1 MHKDGYDSQ
10 PDKEDETKTG
20 FKDRMK
26 NFPRTS
32 ILSGRGSLGKS
43 SKAKQSHQTE
53 DSVSPSSSSDEDE
66 SEKKRKQRQVNIKKK
81 IASLFKKN
89 LKVSKEQIDS
99 HPQRPSD
106 LPSGK
111 KRGREHPPDFY
122 EEIAKRLEK
131 LIEESPKIKA
141 PSPEPVLDIDE
152 LVQEFV
158 KLLCSEGDSMDRKI
172 QDNPELVSKL
182 SGIRYRSF
190 EHVLDTFTR
199 NMTTE
204 APPSRQSPSP
214 TLHRIA
220 VSMEL
225 SRRIVTATGT
235 QRLEGYAER
244 YMDNFVP
251 WIKSHGGWGKV
262 LSIDWTEEWD

>member
-1 MHKDGYDSQ
+1 MQKDGYDSQ

-66 SEKKRKQRQVNIKKK
+66 SEKKRKQRQVNMKKK

-89 LKVSKEQIDS
+89 LKVSKEQNDS

-111 KRGREHPPDFY
+111 KRERPPDFY
-122 EEIAKRLEK
+122 EEIAKKLEK
-131 LIEESPKIKA
+131 LIEKSPKIKA
-141 PSPEPVLDIDE
+141 PSPEPELGIDE
-152 LVQEFV
+152 LAQKFA
-158 KLLCSEGDSMDRKI
+158 KLLCSEGDNMDRKI
-172 QDNPELVSKL
+172 RENPELVSKL
-182 SGIRYRSF
+182 SGIRYKSF
-190 EHVLDTFTR
+190 EYVLDTWTR
-199 NMTTE
+199 SLTTQ
-204 APPSRQSPSP
+204 APHSRQSSSP

-225 SRRIVTATGT
+225 TRRMVTATGT
-235 QRLEGYAER
+235 QRLEGYAVR

-251 WIKSHGGWGKV
+251 WIKSNGGWEKV
-262 LSIDWTEEWD
+262 LSPDWTEEWD